1 MPEKYDFIVTGGGA
15 AGLSFIYQLLN
26 SPLRQSS
33 ILLIDKEAKDQN
45 DRTWCFWEKEPG
57 PFNHIVF
64 HQWNRLWFHQ
74 GTMSQLLDITPYI
87 YKVIRGIDFYRE
99 TDRLINAHPNVVKV
113 QANVERILNTDS
125 GVSVWAG
132 SRQYEGTWCINS
144 IPFFQF
150 PDKKNINYL
159 DQHFRGWFI
168 RTADSV
174 FDPMAATM
182 MDFRIPQS
190 GETRFVYVLPYSNKE
205 ALIEVAIF
213 SNTHL
218 SADGYDDILRAYV
231 RDYLPAIKSYDISQ
245 IEYGNI
251 PMTDYAFA
259 SSEAHILHL
268 GMAGGDTRAS
278 TGYTFWNIQQRV
290 AAIIYALTRYEYPD
304 KTEPIARKRSRYYDQ
319 LMLHVLQN
327 NLYPGDLFFGRLF
340 RKNPVAR
347 ILAFLNAETSFWQE
361 LCIMQTSPILVFITA
376 LWRETYKHLQ
386 SGKRA

>member
-15 AGLSFIYQLLN
+15 AGLSFVYQLLN
-26 SPLRQSS
+26 SPLRQAS
-33 ILLIDKEAKDQN
+33 ILLIDKEEKDQN

-99 TDRLINAHPNVVKV
+99 TNRLITAHHNVVRI
-113 QANVERILNTDS
+113 QANVDRILNSET

-132 SRQYEGTWCINS
+132 SRHYEGTWCINS
-144 IPFFQF
+144 IPFFHF
-150 PDKKNINYL
+150 PDKENINYL

-168 RTADSV
+168 RTADPV

-182 MDFRIPQS
+182 MDFRIPQA
-190 GETRFVYVLPYSNKE
+190 GETRFIYVLPYSDKE

-218 SADGYDDILRAYV
+218 SPDGYDDILRAYI
-231 RDYLPAIKSYDISQ
+231 RDYLPAIVSYDITQ
-245 IEYGNI
+245 VEYGNI
-251 PMTDYAFA
+251 PMTDYAFK

-268 GMAGGDTRAS
+268 GMIGGDTRAS

-290 AAIIYALTRYEYPD
+290 AAIIDALTRNIHPD
-304 KTEPIARKRSRYYDQ
+304 KTESIARKRSRYYDK

-340 RKNPVAR
+340 RKNPIAR
-347 ILAFLNAETSFWQE
+347 ILAFLNAETSLWQE
-361 LCIMQTSPILVFITA
+361 LRIMQSSPILVFMQA
-376 LWRETYKHLQ
+376 LWREARKLLL